1 MISPVQVAL
10 HAGACSWTTTYLLM
24 AACADQRQVDRCP
37 GCSCR
42 LQGLCGLQ
50 TYIVVTYI
58 VVARKRLECFSWQLS
73 PGKIAA
79 SAAHTSAF
87 ALPHFALLHH
97 RCFACFCPVLMQSLL
112 GRCCPASIRRL
123 AVQLQARRAFSK
135 CPAAI
140 SAHLSQPLRP
150 ALARSPCRVTVTR
163 RNFHMASAV
172 AAPAQTAVATNPLLA
187 VGGAPCGADCV
198 RRRAMTLL
206 S

>member
-1 MISPVQVAL
+1 M
-10 HAGACSWTTTYLLM
+10 LLL
-24 AACADQRQVDRCP
+24 AAQ
-37 GCSCR
+37 
-42 LQGLCGLQ
+42 
-50 TYIVVTYI
+50 
-58 VVARKRLECFSWQLS
+58 

-79 SAAHTSAF
+79 SAAHASAS
-87 ALPHFALLHH
+87 PHFALLHH
-97 RCFACFCPVLMQSLL
+97 RLCLQNCPVLMQSLL

-198 RRRAMTLL
+198 RRRATTLL